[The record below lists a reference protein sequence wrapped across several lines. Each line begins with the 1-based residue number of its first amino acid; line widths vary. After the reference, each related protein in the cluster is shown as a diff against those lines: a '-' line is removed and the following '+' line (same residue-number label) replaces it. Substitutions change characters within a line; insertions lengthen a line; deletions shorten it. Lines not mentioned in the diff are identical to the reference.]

1 MMEEK
6 KLETEGTIKNTESES
21 CSMNEYLE
29 EKRKSTSI
37 PVPEVPAE
45 KEETEEEKLKRL
57 KKQYA
62 ESEEKVFI
70 ITTTVTECDDE
81 ETEYTFIFKK
91 PRPASYDRYVKAVSN
106 SATKATKMF
115 AQDNIIPEQLEYLK
129 ATFEEYPAMSIEVA
143 GKLLNMLG
151 LSSNT
156 MVKKL

>member
-37 PVPEVPAE
+37 PVPEVQ
-45 KEETEEEKLKRL
+45 EETEEEKLKWL

-62 ESEEKVFI
+62 ASEEKVFI
-70 ITTTVTECDDE
+70 ITTTVTECDEE
-81 ETEYTFIFKK
+81 ETEYTFIFRK

-115 AQDNIIPEQLEYLK
+115 AQDNIVPEQLDYLK

>member
-37 PVPEVPAE
+37 PVPEVQ
-45 KEETEEEKLKRL
+45 EETEEEKLKRL

-62 ESEEKVFI
+62 DSEEKVFI

-81 ETEYTFIFKK
+81 ETEYTFIFRK

-151 LSSNT
+151 LSSAT
-156 MVKKL
+156 TVKKL